1 MAAEWRDV
9 PSSPMYQ
16 VSETGDVRSKDRII
30 QVRTNGRG
38 TYDRQMAGQ
47 PIAFTKLPAGYLV
60 VQLGRGHKRTVHSLV
75 AEAFIGPRPKGMD
88 INHKDGNKKNNNVG
102 NLEYCSRSAN
112 MKHAYDTGLVP
123 KPPLKRGTDQH
134 LCRLDEDKV
143 RAIRKWHEDGGGI
156 AQMARHY
163 DVGESTIRNLVQRKS
178 WAWLD

>member
-16 VSETGDVRSKDRII
+16 VSSTGDVRSKDRII
-30 QVRTNGRG
+30 QVHTNGRG
-38 TYDRQMAGQ
+38 TYDRQRAGQ
-47 PIAFTKLPAGYLV
+47 PIRFTTLPAGYLV
-60 VQLGRGHKRTVHSLV
+60 VVLGRGNKRTVHSLV
-75 AEAFIGPRPKGMD
+75 AEAFIGPRPQGMD

-112 MKHAYDTGLVP
+112 MKHAYDTGLCP

-143 RAIRKWHEDGGGI
+143 RAIRKWYEDGAGI
-156 AQMARHY
+156 AQMARFY
-163 DVGESTIRNLVQRKS
+163 EVGESTIRHIVRGNT